1 MLGLA
6 LEGGGVKGAFHMGAI
21 KAYLEQ
27 GYTFSG
33 IAGTSIGALNGA
45 VVAQEDFE
53 MGYRWWEAMDNS
65 LIFDIEQIQ
74 IQKFIDKKIDKEALL
89 YLSSKVKDLIDNRGL
104 DTSKMRAM
112 LHQLI
117 DEQKLRASPIDFG
130 MVTVSVSD
138 LKPLELYKEDI
149 PPGKMIEY
157 LMASANFPAFKIEPI
172 DGKFYIDGGFYDN
185 CPINLLSRK
194 GYKDIIAIRTLGIGV
209 IWKPEDDQAN
219 VTSILPSDDLG
230 MILNFS
236 NSLIHKNLKM
246 GYYDTLRVIKGLKGH
261 RYYILPDDNDRF
273 LQILLRLSDEQI
285 NRIGDMMMLP
295 KMEPKR
301 LLFEKVLPEL
311 SRMLSLSASATY
323 QDLIIRLIEPIAE
336 NAGIDRY
343 KLFSFSDY
351 MEKVKTA
358 NIPPT
363 DKTKSLLSS
372 LAEGTKLASV
382 FSKET
387 ILKKVAKEVLHAI

>member
-209 IWKPEDDQAN
+209 IRKPEDDQAN